1 MADLSLT
8 DALNDSVPDVEKEV
22 ERDFV
27 ATLEAESFDDQ
38 VGEMVGKTD
47 YIPLLDN
54 DGKDPSTVAEN
65 RDQKA
70 QGAQNLDAVN
80 PLDAPGLISTSWP
93 EMQDYVQPHQT
104 DQQAFGTDLITDFSE
119 PSVMSALNTG
129 ESPAPLQTERPSEPQ
144 ESPAIQATEAPKIP
158 DEPLI
163 AITPKSPLDTSA
175 GIFGERWSNEAGIPS
190 DLPFTPSVSTVIS
203 HHASHL
209 AESSHDKL
217 DSHWSP
223 KESGAGDGDEREGEG
238 SDRKKDKR
246 KKKRRPRD
254 EVFDFHTEIQ
264 SESALTD
271 SPHHSSPRKERDRD
285 AGWEDAGRVG
295 GRVKKPKSRKKIPEE
310 WAIHAEPFVPASM
323 SKEFG
328 SDFTSPL
335 ADDSGLISL
344 SEDYTDES
352 LIPMSLTQD
361 LLSLTA
367 TTPPSTLPLQPKVS
381 SPKSPDQTSSLS
393 PQLPLSMSSG
403 FHDIIIETDNTF
415 LDNPPDAFE
424 LPSPLGKAG
433 SPACRI
439 DESQSFMSVGG
450 TFEEAMLEQEPY
462 TSSVTDTQVTVESP
476 GKEPLMST
484 PGSTCFVPPM
494 EALISAP
501 PFSPSGPAW
510 SLNNHNQPFDLAGI
524 EGVPFE
530 TPAPLLSPKNKTP
543 KDSKAKHGKKSRSS
557 SSKSPTT
564 PDAKLPSPQNS
575 GLNPSAPPFFP
586 SFAEPRE
593 PIAGMPV
600 THEGNSEKNKPEE
613 NKMDNIQKSDDFDV
627 FNKMDKDQQMIY
639 EKDKTEPI
647 DKQTAKNTETTTP
660 DKTPE
665 KMDISEV
672 GKVETPVKVEVIE
685 KVDHLEKTIAQDVF
699 EKDDTVKKTEDK
711 KETTEKIESSPKMDI
726 EKVDQVEKAEVK
738 TEKVKAEEIK
748 AEQDTAEDKKL
759 DLRLENDKVEPKT
772 DDKAEKK
779 TEKVESAEKKP
790 AKAEKDEKSEKVKKP
805 AAKTSAAKPA
815 VTNGV
820 PGKDLTSPDKKTKPV
835 AGATKLSS
843 LKPRPSSASTATA
856 APKRPTPTSSTSA
869 PAPLSK
875 KAPVLKA
882 PTPAAGTKRPAAAST
897 RPSTNAAAPGAVT
910 REVKPKTATE
920 KRPSVPK
927 VTHAPASARPTA
939 PKNDSSAT
947 TENKPAT
954 TTRTATSTRPTSSA
968 SATRRPVTKTD
979 SKPEEKKPATLK
991 TADAARPKTTPLK
1004 TSTTTSI
1011 ASTRPRL
1018 TKTSTTTSSTTGAAA
1033 PEKKPPVSR
1042 APRPSSTTTSTAAR
1056 PAPRVSSA
1064 TGPDIKNIR
1073 SKIGSTDNMKHQPGG
1088 GKVTVSQ
1095 NLQASKD
1102 NSQGKVQILSKK
1114 VDVSKITSK
1123 CGSKSNMKH
1132 KPGGGDVKIE
1142 SHKVNFKDKAQS
1154 KVGSMDNVSHEP
1166 GGGKVKAEGAE
1177 ETAEGSV
1184 APSSG
1189 VSATQ
1194 PTDGSAQ
1201 ENGLKE
1207 GNACRSEELRDPQG
1221 LDSLIPETSI

>member
-820 PGKDLTSPDKKTKPV
+820 PGKDLTSPDKKTK
-835 AGATKLSS
+835 
-843 LKPRPSSASTATA
+843 
-856 APKRPTPTSSTSA
+856 
-869 PAPLSK
+869 
-875 KAPVLKA
+875 
-882 PTPAAGTKRPAAAST
+882 
-897 RPSTNAAAPGAVT
+897 
-910 REVKPKTATE
+910 TATE

-1102 NSQGKVQILSKK
+1102 NSQGKVHIVSKKVDYSHVTSRLGSKDNMKHVPGGGNVQILSKK

>member
-1088 GKVTVSQ
+1088 GKV
-1095 NLQASKD
+1095 
-1102 NSQGKVQILSKK
+1102 QILSKK